1 MIGAGA
7 LAALGAAAVWALA
20 THAFRLAGG
29 GVPALEL
36 NFWKG
41 LFASLLL
48 GLTLFAQG
56 GGLAGLSAADTGWLL
71 LSGVIGIGVGDTAF
85 FRALATLGTRRT
97 LLFET
102 LAPPVAA
109 LQAWLLLDERLGAV
123 AWLGLGLTVAGVAW
137 VIAER
142 APATGAPGAG
152 PPVSRLAGVGWGLL
166 AATCQATGMV
176 IARGVLVQ
184 NDLPASASALLRLL
198 AGVVVLG
205 IWLLARR
212 RPLELWKRRG
222 ERRLL
227 GLVAA
232 GTVLGTWMGLWL
244 QQAAL
249 ARIPAG
255 VAQTLLATSPVIAVL
270 LAAAAG
276 RRPSARAWLGA
287 LLALAGVALLV

>member
-1 MIGAGA
+1 MIGSGA
-7 LAALGAAAVWALA
+7 LAALAAAGVWAVA
-20 THAFRLAGG
+20 THAFRLAGD

-48 GLTLFAQG
+48 AATLGLQG
-56 GGLAGLSAADTGWLL
+56 WSLAGLSGPDLAWLL
-71 LSGVIGIGVGDTAF
+71 LSGVIGIGIGDTAF

-109 LQAWLLLDERLGAV
+109 LQAWLLLDERLGWL

-142 APATGAPGAG
+142 TATPGA
-152 PPVSRLAGVGWGLL
+152 PVSRLAGAGWGLL

-176 IARGVLVQ
+176 IARGVLVE
-184 NDLPASASALLRLL
+184 NAIPASASALLRLL

-205 IWLLARR
+205 LWLLTRR
-212 RPLELWKRRG
+212 QPLQLWKKRR
-222 ERRLL
+222 EPRLL
-227 GLVAA
+227 ALVAA
-232 GTVLGTWMGLWL
+232 GTILGTWFGLWL

-255 VAQTLLATSPVIAVL
+255 VAQTLLATSPVFAVL

-276 RRPSARAWLGA
+276 HRPTKRAWLGT